1 MKKLSTKILGLCAGL
16 ALIIGAGV
24 SIANNKQDALR
35 AQAFEAGCYQL
46 DGTITGGTATYD
58 SASSIT
64 QHGITWSAEANTSV
78 SPWRIGGRGIS
89 AVDRKIES
97 TSPVSSSDITKVTF
111 ETYTLSALT
120 IHSISLYVGT
130 SQGASDVS
138 SITKTS
144 STYQQLTL
152 TFERPSGDDWS
163 NKYFSI
169 VVNCTNTSTGG
180 DRYVE
185 MTALTFYRE
194 TSAIENVAVE
204 AGPLTGLYKK
214 TAYIECSAREDNTKS
229 TDVTWTLSEDTTYV
243 ADQIQVNGASI
254 DQNGKV
260 TFEDNITVYAFA
272 TSNRTPTVRRYVA
285 CVATGLV
292 PYPEFIRVDK
302 EARLYEGAQVVI
314 GTYVTSNS
322 STSLL
327 TMKNAAASYSSRR
340 GFVVTRYDKTST
352 IAEVDTT
359 QTQVFTLVKGMSTG
373 WSFTYVDNN
382 KTYYLTA
389 SGSGTSEN
397 LTVSTSKIQGY
408 IDFNISIDNGVATI
422 VGNNSFTYNQYI
434 EYFSNSFGGRQY
446 RSLDM
451 AIYIAGNTL
460 PADEALTSISNVIGS
475 DSMVDRKQT
484 ITASY
489 APVIAN
495 EDINVSVSGT
505 GSVTVQDVIM
515 NYGVLKVSV
524 LATASGPVTITL
536 TGAYTT
542 TAMANVSIT
551 IDAAAPTHFKVQSD
565 SQLFNGQKIVLG
577 YINSNTNTAN
587 VAKNGT
593 AITNNGISAD
603 EAEYTDSGDSLY
615 VDDLKN
621 HEFTIWYMTIGSYT
635 GWVLYGNDYFLSN
648 QSTSFNKVNQ
658 LSDKCMFTISISN
671 GAATLRLTSNTGRVA
686 NYDIGK
692 RQFVTSNAV
701 ANSYSIY
708 ANALTETDAKVAEGY
723 ENMFLK
729 MDAYP
734 TSTTAKNIC
743 NNNNYYEDAK
753 DFYNNVL
760 TDGQKAALSADGLA
774 RLQAWAIANGDV
786 LETNPGTIVAGSN
799 ASQFAIIRNNSAM
812 IIVLVASITA
822 ISVLG
827 IYFILRK
834 KKKNY

>member
-24 SIANNKQDALR
+24 SIANNKQGALI

-46 DGTITGGTATYD
+46 DGTITGGTAAYD

-185 MTALTFYRE
+185 MTALTFYHE
-194 TSAIENVAVE
+194 TSGISNVSVE

-214 TAYIECSAREDNTKS
+214 TAYIECIAREDNTKS
-229 TDVTWTLSEDTTYV
+229 TDVVWTLSEDTTYV
-243 ADQIQVNGASI
+243 ANQIQVQGATI

-260 TFEDNITVYAFA
+260 TFDDNVTVYAFA
-272 TSNRTPTVRRYVA
+272 TSNRTPTVRGYVA
-285 CVATGLV
+285 CVATGLI

-314 GTYVTSNS
+314 GTYVAS
-322 STSLL
+322 SASSDNMVTI
-327 TMKNAAASYSSRR
+327 KNAAASTSSQR
-340 GFVVTRYDKTST
+340 GSVSTRYDRITT

-359 QTQVFTLVKGMSTG
+359 LTQVFTLVKGVNAG
-373 WSFTYVDNN
+373 WSFTYVDSN
-382 KTYYLTA
+382 KTYYLSA
-389 SGSGTSEN
+389 NGSGTSN
-397 LTVSTSKIQGY
+397 SLTVTTSKNATY
-408 IDFNISIDNGVATI
+408 TDFNISIENGAATI
-422 VGNNSFTYNQYI
+422 VGNNPYTYNQYI
-434 EYFSNSFGGRQY
+434 QYASNAFMGKQY
-446 RSLDM
+446 KTVDM

-460 PADEALTSISNVIGS
+460 PADEALTSISNVQAS
-475 DSMVDRKQT
+475 NSMVDRRQA

-489 APVIAN
+489 APITAN

-542 TAMANVSIT
+542 TAVANVSIT

-593 AITNNGISAD
+593 AITTNGISAE

-658 LSDKCMFTISISN
+658 LSDKCLFTISISN

-701 ANSYSIY
+701 ANSYSVF
-708 ANALTETDAKVAEGY
+708 ANTLTETDAKVAEGY
-723 ENMFLK
+723 ESMFLK
-729 MDAYP
+729 FDKYP
-734 TSTTAKNIC
+734 ASTTSSNIC
-743 NNNNYYEDAK
+743 SKNNYYQDAK
-753 DFYNNVL
+753 AFYNNEL
-760 TDGQKAALSADGLA
+760 TNAQKAALSSDGLA
-774 RLQAWAIANGDV
+774 RLQAWARANGDV
-786 LETNPGTIVAGSN
+786 LETNPGTIVSASN
-799 ASQFAIIRNNSAM
+799 SSQYAIIRNNSAM
-812 IIVLVASITA
+812 VSVLIASITA

-827 IYFILRK
+827 VYFLIRK
-834 KKKNY
+834 RKEQ